1 MHVNVCEC
9 TQLEQQGER
18 THHSDWGLAKEAAG
32 RLHKRGDTVWVEGQE
47 SPPGVS
53 ARFEDRKTGEQ
64 ILIEIGVMSQ
74 AGWVSEPCESLRIQR
89 VVWAVRR
96 LLL

>member
-53 ARFEDRKTGEQ
+53 ARFEDRQTGEQ

-74 AGWVSEPCESLRIQR
+74 AGWVSEP
-89 VVWAVRR
+89 V
-96 LLL
+96 